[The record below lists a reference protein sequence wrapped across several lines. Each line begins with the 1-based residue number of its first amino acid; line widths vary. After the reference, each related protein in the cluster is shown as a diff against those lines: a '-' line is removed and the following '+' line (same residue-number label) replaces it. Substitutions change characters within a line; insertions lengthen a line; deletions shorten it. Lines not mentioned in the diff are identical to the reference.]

1 MSTSF
6 IIATCALAAFELAFI
21 TFFALRFSRFT
32 RTLVVPSVGDWMR
45 HTPATSWRRAQ
56 QSIAEMRAHFLER
69 DRRRALD
76 YTSWIGRRLCWFLHL
91 EDGVQRDVM
100 VAVFV
105 VLAGTTGGVV
115 GWSKV
120 DPMGAVYGVLGM
132 AAFTIVSSVIIEWV
146 VLPLVAHRLWAQVR
160 AQHREEMRARRA
172 WPHATR

>member
-6 IIATCALAAFELAFI
+6 VLATCALTAFELAFI
-21 TFFALRFSRFT
+21 TFFALRFGRFA

-45 HTPATSWRRAQ
+45 HTPATSWRRSQ
-56 QSIAEMRAHFLER
+56 QAIAEMRAFNLER

-76 YTSWIGRRLCWFLHL
+76 YTSWIGRCWCWFLHR
-91 EDGVQRDVM
+91 EDGVQRDIL
-100 VAVFV
+100 
-105 VLAGTTGGVV
+105 LAAFIVISGATGSVV

-132 AAFTIVSSVIIEWV
+132 AAFTMVSAVIIEWV

-172 WPHATR
+172 

>member
-6 IIATCALAAFELAFI
+6 IVATCALAAFELAFI
-21 TFFALRFSRFT
+21 TFFALRFGRFT

-56 QSIAEMRAHFLER
+56 QSIAKMRAHFLER

-76 YTSWIGRRLCWFLHL
+76 YTSLVGRAWCWFLHRD
-91 EDGVQRDVM
+91 DGWQRD
-100 VAVFV
+100 ALLAAFV
-105 VLAGTTGGVV
+105 VISGATGGVI

-132 AAFTIVSSVIIEWV
+132 AAFTMVTAVIIEWA
-146 VLPLVAHRLWAQVR
+146 VLPLVARRLWAQVR
-160 AQHREEMRARRA
+160 ALHREEMRARRA
-172 WPHATR
+172 WAHAAR